1 MQSMHAVGASSSL
14 VQREECHHLA
24 PADTSIPLQIACV
37 CRDAAAD
44 RCKLQ
49 WRYLCVRGHEIIGV
63 DIAVKLLKPLGP
75 S

>member
-24 PADTSIPLQIACV
+24 PADTSILLQIACV

-49 WRYLCVRGHEIIGV
+49 
-63 DIAVKLLKPLGP
+63 
-75 S
+75 